1 MRLLLDTNVLVDYY
15 ARRDPFFDA
24 AAKLRCAAYFG
35 DVELWASAQSFA
47 DIEYILR
54 RAIPVDALR
63 AMMLESLEFLS
74 ISSPTSTDV
83 RDAISSAWPDLE
95 DFLVA
100 RSAERVRADY
110 LVTRDAAG
118 FAEARVPVVSPADFL
133 SILKERHGIE
143 YDDIA
148 W

>member
-15 ARRDPFFDA
+15 ARREPFFDA

-54 RAIPVDALR
+54 RAIPIDALR
-63 AMMLESLEFLS
+63 AMMRESLGFLN
-74 ISSPTSTDV
+74 ISTPSATDV
-83 RDAISSAWPDLE
+83 HDAIASAWPDFE

-110 LVTRDAAG
+110 LVTRDANG
-118 FAEARVPVVSPADFL
+118 FAQARIPVVSPTEFL
-133 SILKERHGIE
+133 SIMEKRHGIV
-143 YDDIA
+143 YDDIE